1 MAPTPGI
8 TKKCTKSPGAS
19 DIARNEQDETGWKN
33 TANGSRKNKQKLQ
46 KFKVK
51 ETPATL
57 YWLKGRQ
64 VVSSLALSS
73 PSGVTRNQR
82 WTGQVCVCWWQVMPV
97 GGVSHH
103 SLDAVTGR
111 FASSKSNY
119 LTVLG
124 LTISKMGNSILIPI
138 SSKVKVENLDH
149 RYSMKWLLL
158 LFIYLGFECLE
169 IDIQGWAAWNS

>member
-1 MAPTPGI
+1 MNRMRLAGKIQPMAQGRTNTNYRNLQWWKHLQRCTDWKEGKWSAPWLWAHLHEWRGI
-8 TKKCTKSPGAS
+8 RGGLGK
-19 DIARNEQDETGWKN
+19 
-33 TANGSRKNKQKLQ
+33 
-46 KFKVK
+46 
-51 ETPATL
+51 
-57 YWLKGRQ
+57 
-64 VVSSLALSS
+64 
-73 PSGVTRNQR
+73 
-82 WTGQVCVCWWQVMPV
+82 CVCWWQVMPV

>member
-1 MAPTPGI
+1 
-8 TKKCTKSPGAS
+8 
-19 DIARNEQDETGWKN
+19 
-33 TANGSRKNKQKLQ
+33 
-46 KFKVK
+46 
-51 ETPATL
+51 
-57 YWLKGRQ
+57 
-64 VVSSLALSS
+64 
-73 PSGVTRNQR
+73 
-82 WTGQVCVCWWQVMPV
+82 MPV

-149 RYSMKWLLL
+149 RYSMK
-158 LFIYLGFECLE
+158 
-169 IDIQGWAAWNS
+169 